1 MSKKINDLRSQYDLL
16 KKFADKGMYKGQI
29 KDFEQYYGGLQ
40 DGGSMKSIYI
50 PLQHE
55 NLERFIESM
64 MFTNDEKK
72 SGKLNDEEAQDFEE
86 LLNTIQQEEKSFL
99 KKLMRTMLLDMY
111 DSMAGDLD
119 RDNTSAR
126 KKYLDQAIALTD
138 LYDRVLNE
146 KDKEELKNAF
156 SNGEAGN
163 FLTNTDHEMDGNFS
177 KSLKSLYEEYRKPEQ
192 TEAEK
197 AKWKKLCN
205 SYAVRPYMKAVS
217 EKVKKDEK
225 QRAYDALPEEEKKR
239 IEALRKESK
248 SLKQDP
254 DQFVKMS
261 PDERNKIRQAV
272 AADQVKEMKQ
282 HPYQQEI
289 AALKNDLRAKADH
302 NTWTHRYFVN
312 KPERLDRKT
321 ADLQLSEKDSVEFRR
336 MFGSLTKLRNTVGY
350 RDIDKLVAE
359 GQEQDLV
366 KNLNQAIRYTQ
377 EYIAYADQK
386 SFMKMGFTGRKRLNA
401 ARDILGE
408 LTNLSDAI
416 QEERGALQDVHDK
429 KVKLAQL
436 EQAAKD
442 DKLKTTSSKSVKEII
457 SQMDPERNG
466 HKIDATEQHPRNG
479 WKVPNE
485 EQKLGIKMN
494 VDELNVKFNGKKQE
508 WVKTDFIEKQ
518 NANVQKQTDK
528 GLSK

>member
-225 QRAYDALPEEEKKR
+225 QRAYDALPEAEK
-239 IEALRKESK
+239 ALRKESK
-248 SLKQDP
+248 ELKQDP
-254 DQFVKMS
+254 DQFVNMS

-272 AADQVKEMKQ
+272 AANRLEEMRQ
-282 HPYQQEI
+282 QPHPYQQGISE
-289 AALKNDLRAKADH
+289 LKQELRAKADH

-312 KPERLDRKT
+312 KPERLDRKA

-350 RDIDKLVAE
+350 RDMDTLVAE
-359 GQEQDLV
+359 GEEKDLV
-366 KNLNQAIRYTQ
+366 NNLNQAIRYTQ

-416 QEERGALQDVHDK
+416 QEERKALRDFRNN
-429 KVKLAQL
+429 KVRLEELEQL
-436 EQAAKD
+436 ENERPKAE
-442 DKLKTTSSKSVKEII
+442 TSSKSVKEII
-457 SQMDPERNG
+457 SQMNNPERNG
-466 HKIDATEQHPRNG
+466 HKIDATEQRPRNG

-485 EQKLGIKMN
+485 DQKLGIKMN
-494 VDELNVKFNGKKQE
+494 VEELNIKFNGKKQE